1 VTDVQ
6 AHDEYGQDWF
16 VRTGWDRGD
25 LAAILI
31 WTAAVAWIFWDAL
44 SLRGA
49 LFYFD
54 ITEINFPYRSFFA
67 AELRAGR
74 FSRWCPLLYCG
85 MPLYSESQAGYLHP
99 LKYVLYPWMETWKA
113 FNLDTI
119 LSVWLTGAGTYL
131 WLRRHVRPAAALAGA
146 AIFGLGGFT
155 WAHLVHTSMI
165 NALLSVPLVIWALES
180 SWEKG
185 AWRAVVLGAVALAC
199 QVFAGHLQDV
209 LLTSGIVACYGL
221 YRFFT
226 ANADGWL
233 GQSGAMPQGHGAG
246 PLLARLWYRFAPP
259 QPPRRWRELGMAAAI
274 VALGILIS
282 AVQWVPSKELLDR
295 SPRSGGLSY
304 NDLTYASWSP
314 ELLPSV
320 VVREAYGTRARDTD
334 WMDGYYPYHEMDVY
348 LGLVGLA
355 LAVIGARGP
364 GLRDRWVNFWVLL
377 AAVGGLLMLGK
388 YTFLFDYA
396 PRIPVLGSSREPVR
410 FHLWVALATS
420 ALAAVGV
427 ERLARPEP
435 VRLRGALILV
445 SLLIAASIPILMY
458 VYPVFRDDP
467 ERSVTSYQFD
477 RDRWLVQELVQ
488 SSLRDA
494 LILFFGFGACIWANR
509 TRFAAWRALLV
520 WILPVLIIAELLA
533 AHAQDVPTVSP
544 AYWTSPPETV
554 RWLKAEPGFIRL
566 FGDGDKHSGE
576 PGYASE
582 PIDFMISRDSLEWSL
597 AAAWGLAT
605 SIGETPIV
613 SSRLHAYYSAVAVG
627 SGRFDLESVSHI
639 VTGKSLRSL
648 FLPNEPVG
656 VAFIHRNPRA
666 LPRARL
672 VGRPIYAED
681 SVRAIAAL
689 RSLGRNSRY
698 RLVVEDPTQPIPST
712 AEVTGT
718 ARIESE
724 IPERVT
730 IRTECSAAS
739 YLVLAD
745 TFDPGWK
752 ATVDGKAAPIRPA
765 YVAFRAV
772 ALEPGSHTVVFTY
785 QPAGFVQGLWTSACG
800 LALALGLWFAPRH
813 QSVMASDH
821 CGLGSAGRLRFGL
834 VITIVAIV
842 AVSAVQVT
850 PEGALKLHDRWT
862 NSFHWFTWGAGINA
876 MKLNRQ

>member
-1 VTDVQ
+1 MTD
-6 AHDEYGQDWF
+6 AEERDEHGQDWF
-16 VRTGWDRGD
+16 AKTGWCRGD

-31 WTAAVAWIFWDAL
+31 WTGAVAWIFRDAL
-44 SLRGA
+44 FLRGA

-67 AELRAGR
+67 SELRAGR

-85 MPLYSESQAGYLHP
+85 MPLFSESQAGYLHP
-99 LKYVLYPWMETWKA
+99 LKYLLYPWMETWKA

-119 LSVWLTGAGTYL
+119 LSIWLTGAGTYF

-146 AIFGLGGFT
+146 AIFGMGGFT

-165 NALLSVPLVIWALES
+165 NALLSVPLVIWMLEW
-180 SWEKG
+180 SWEEG
-185 AWRAVVLGAVALAC
+185 AWRAVVLGALALAC

-209 LLTSGIVACYGL
+209 LLTSGIVACCGL

-226 ANADGWL
+226 A
-233 GQSGAMPQGHGAG
+233 QAG
-246 PLLARLWYRFAPP
+246 GG
-259 QPPRRWRELGMAAAI
+259 RWREPVMATTM

-282 AVQWVPSKELLDR
+282 AVQWIPSKELLDR

-304 NDLTYASWSP
+304 KDLTYASWSP

-320 VVREAYGTRARDTD
+320 VVREAFGTRARDTD

-355 LAVIGARGP
+355 LAVIGAGGV
-364 GLRDRWVNFWVLL
+364 GLRDRWVNFWVVL

-410 FHLWVALATS
+410 FHLWVALATA
-420 ALAAVGV
+420 ALAAVGL

-435 VRLRGALILV
+435 VRLRAALILV
-445 SLLIAASIPILMY
+445 SLLIVASIPILLY
-458 VYPVFRDDP
+458 VYPVLRDDP

-477 RDRWLVQELVQ
+477 RDHWLVCQLVQ
-488 SSLRDA
+488 SALRDA
-494 LILFFGFGACIWANR
+494 LIVLIGFGACIWASR
-509 TRFAAWRALLV
+509 TRLAARRSGLV
-520 WILPVLIIAELLA
+520 WLLPVLILAELLA
-533 AHAQDVPTVSP
+533 AHAEDVPTVP
-544 AYWTSPPETV
+544 PGYWTSPPETV
-554 RWLKAEPGFIRL
+554 RSLKADPGFIRL

-582 PIDFMISRDSLEWSL
+582 PIDFMMSRDSLEWSL

-613 SSRLHAYYSAVAVG
+613 SSRLHGYYDAVAVG
-627 SGRFDLESVSHI
+627 AGRFDLESVTHI

-648 FLPNEPVG
+648 FQPNEPVG
-656 VAFIHRNPRA
+656 AAFIHRNPRA

-672 VGRPIYAED
+672 VGRPVYAED
-681 SVRAIAAL
+681 PVHAVGLL
-689 RSLGRNSRY
+689 RRLGREACR
-698 RLVVEDPTQPIPST
+698 RLVVEDPTEPISSR

-718 ARIESE
+718 ARIETE

-730 IRTECSAAS
+730 IRTECPAAS

-745 TFDPGWK
+745 TFDPGWT
-752 ATVDGKAAPIRPA
+752 ATVDGRAAPIRPA

-772 ALEPGSHTVVFTY
+772 ALQPGSHTVVFTY
-785 QPAGFVQGLWTSACG
+785 QPAGFVEGLWCSACG
-800 LALALGLWFAPRH
+800 LALAVALWFLPRRPL
-813 QSVMASDH
+813 MRTADH
-821 CGLGSAGRLRFGL
+821 CDLNRAGRLRSGL
-834 VITIVAIV
+834 FLTIVTIVAL
-842 AVSAVQVT
+842 SAVQVT
-850 PEGALKLHDRWT
+850 PAGTLKLHPRWT
-862 NSFHWFTWGAGINA
+862 NSFHSFTWGAGIKA
-876 MKLNRQ
+876 MKQNRQ